1 MTEILSDQTE
11 LILNIPQKITEFL
24 EYGINNGGWNKLLDV
39 GVLKKDVFVL
49 SSSWEEVKVVVGNY
63 NNKKSNILE
72 QEIKD
77 IG

>member
-24 EYGINNGGWNKLLDV
+24 EYGINNGGRNKLLDV